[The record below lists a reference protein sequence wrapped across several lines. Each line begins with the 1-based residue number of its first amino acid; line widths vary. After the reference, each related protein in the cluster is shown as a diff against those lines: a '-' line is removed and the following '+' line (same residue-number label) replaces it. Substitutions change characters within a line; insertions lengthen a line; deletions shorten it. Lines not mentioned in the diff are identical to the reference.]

1 MTIWFILCHRSPG
14 LRFLRRRHFAESPV
28 LGSHTVGLIPV
39 SQMSPVVEFFLAIFP
54 IDNPLIFVI
63 LRVFFTY
70 IELICEQFD
79 LEKKQLLADVE
90 AERSHHQKMLK
101 DYDRLQQRFENLQ
114 GEVEILQ
121 SPTMSP
127 IKDTR
132 MENGKQHVMVF
143 AKC

>member
-1 MTIWFILCHRSPG
+1 MF
-14 LRFLRRRHFAESPV
+14 
-28 LGSHTVGLIPV
+28 
-39 SQMSPVVEFFLAIFP
+39 
-54 IDNPLIFVI
+54 
-63 LRVFFTY
+63 FFTY

-121 SPTMSP
+121 SPTTSP

-132 MENGKQHVMVF
+132 MENGKQNVMVF